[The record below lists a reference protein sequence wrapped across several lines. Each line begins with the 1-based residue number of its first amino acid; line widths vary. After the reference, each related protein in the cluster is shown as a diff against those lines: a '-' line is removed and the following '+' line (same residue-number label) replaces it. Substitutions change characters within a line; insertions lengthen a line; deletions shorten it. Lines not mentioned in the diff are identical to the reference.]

1 MSILEDPTNYIVQYS
16 EKTKYSCIILGVSL
30 LLVLIF
36 FVSPFSVSSGTWTS
50 WIMKLIVIGLLVS
63 TSTILFNA
71 VRPIIDTKGILETDI
86 YPELKF
92 NFFITAGFVL
102 IIAVLGI
109 VVVRL

>member
-1 MSILEDPTNYIVQYS
+1 
-16 EKTKYSCIILGVSL
+16 
-30 LLVLIF
+30 
-36 FVSPFSVSSGTWTS
+36 
-50 WIMKLIVIGLLVS
+50 MKLIVIGLLVS

-109 VVVRL
+109 VVVRLWVRQMVVGSVARPR